1 MDDAR
6 ELQYGIGFDTGEAE
20 STIDNLTGKVD
31 ELEQQLRAAE
41 MGAQRFGAGTISACN
56 SGRDGILNTVGALNE
71 AADAFDDTAQEARNA
86 GDVTRM
92 FGQDAEGVR
101 EALRGVSDEALEA
114 GASAQRF
121 GAAAQGAGDA
131 LDGASDSMVIAE
143 NAARDFGRSAS
154 EAGKAVDDVS
164 DGARNAGNAMSRF
177 ARDADD
183 ASDEADDFRASIR
196 KAAEEADSLK
206 GAFRTTMA
214 DGLEAGRSIAKSFGT
229 GVTGAIDFSSKKVKT
244 FVAETIK
251 GAKNIGS
258 SFKSPIKTIRTNL
271 IDALRKAAKAEKEVG
286 DEAND
291 AERDLKDMGDAGEQ
305 AGNDIKEAIS
315 GAIGAFVGF
324 EAISQGI
331 ELLKEF
337 GAAATE
343 AFSATENTAAKF
355 DRTFSDEAAAW
366 VENYSDAVKR
376 SSSEVQGFMV
386 QNQAM
391 YRNLGITAEAAE
403 GLSEI
408 TTSLAYDFG
417 NAFKMEDA
425 EALSLLQGAIQGDT
439 AALTEYGI
447 ILDETALKQSAAA
460 LGLGS
465 NLEALDDAAAAQVR
479 LNAILAQSSDIQ
491 QAAINS
497 TGGLVNSTKSLNGVW
512 SEFLSDSGEKF
523 APAVENLTNA
533 VIESWPELEP
543 MLLSFVDVLAGGL
556 NDAVPVLVELGKE
569 LIPALSSGLS
579 VLMDIAGPLVGIV
592 GELAGSTLPPLAS
605 VFGDLATYA
614 LPPLIDLVEELNA
627 GVIQP
632 LMPVVEELSSQLLP
646 VLGMALSSVASTV
659 SPLISA
665 FVPLLTTI
673 LPPLG
678 EIVSELALA
687 VIPPLTQAIQVVT
700 TALLPVVDIATTLLQ
715 SVLPLAEPLLTVIST
730 ILSSVLLPAV
740 EALSPVL
747 NFVSDTL
754 GVIAGW
760 VSDIIGFFAGGV
772 GKVADWFA
780 GLFGGA
786 EKSVSEVENLG
797 KSINSLSEA
806 AENVPSPEIVIP
818 EPDIPDFPDIPKIT
832 VPVEPAV
839 TDIPDLDTPDFEPVV
854 IPVKAEKP
862 EIPEPD
868 IVPVKLPVF
877 AEKPEIPR
885 PDVEPVD
892 LPVTVQKPVIPSP
905 DIFPVEIPV
914 SAEKPTIPVPDIFA
928 VELPV
933 TAQKATIPKPD
944 VEPVEIPVSANKP
957 EIPAPDV
964 VAVELPVT
972 VEKPEIPQPDVKPV
986 EIPVTAQKPEIPHPD
1001 IFRVEIPVSAEK
1013 PIVPEPDVVPVHIP
1027 VFVEKP
1033 EIPAPDVEP
1042 VIIPVSVDTPI
1053 VPEPVMPVLES
1064 IVLPPADTGQFV
1076 SSVNAAVSDVTQVAE
1091 SGSGK
1096 VFKSFAGAMQNSQDA
1111 AAAAFDSIASVA
1123 ENAWRRMVSAAENG
1137 ARLIVSNLQSVA
1149 AAGQSISNTRLS
1161 ISNAKIPGHADGTE
1175 HFEGGWTRMNEE
1187 GGELAYLPSGTA
1199 IIPADKTDEIINNTS
1214 TSSSEYVDNSTFSP
1228 QISVTMS
1235 GGGDPD
1241 EADAMAEKLKSIME
1255 QFWREKK
1262 EEEYHHRAM
1271 QGAFAR

>member
-6 ELQYGIGFDTGEAE
+6 ELQYGIGFDTGGAE

-56 SGRDGILNTVGALNE
+56 SGRDGILNTAGALNE

-101 EALRGVSDEALEA
+101 EALHGVSDEALEA
-114 GASAQRF
+114 GASARRF
-121 GAAAQGAGDA
+121 GAAAQGVGDA
-131 LDGASDSMVIAE
+131 LDAASDSIVSAE
-143 NAARDFGRSAS
+143 NAAHDFVRSS
-154 EAGKAVDDVS
+154 REAGEGLDDIS
-164 DGARNAGNAMSRF
+164 DNAKSATGAMGRF
-177 ARDADD
+177 TDEMDD

-196 KAAEEADSLK
+196 KAAEESDSLK
-206 GAFRTTMA
+206 NAFRTTMA

-244 FVAETIK
+244 FVAETVK

-343 AFSATENTAAKF
+343 AFSATENTSAKF

-479 LNAILAQSSDIQ
+479 LNAILAQSNDIQ

-497 TGGLVNSTKSLNGVW
+497 TGGMVNSTKALNGVW

-533 VIESWPELEP
+533 VVESWPELEP

-579 VLMDIAGPLVGIV
+579 VLMDIAGPIIGIV

-605 VFGDLATYA
+605 VFDDLATYA
-614 LPPLIDLVEELNA
+614 LPPLIDLVKELNT

-632 LMPVVEELSSQLLP
+632 LMPVIEELSSQLLP

-665 FVPLLTTI
+665 FVPLLTAI

-678 EIVSELALA
+678 EIVSELALT

-747 NFVSDTL
+747 DFVSDTL

-797 KSINSLSEA
+797 KSINDLSEA

-818 EPDIPDFPDIPKIT
+818 EPDIPDIPKIT

-854 IPVKAEKP
+854 IPVTAEKP
-862 EIPEPD
+862 EIP
-868 IVPVKLPVF
+868 
-877 AEKPEIPR
+877 
-885 PDVEPVD
+885 
-892 LPVTVQKPVIPSP
+892 T
-905 DIFPVEIPV
+905 
-914 SAEKPTIPVPDIFA
+914 
-928 VELPV
+928 
-933 TAQKATIPKPD
+933 
-944 VEPVEIPVSANKP
+944 
-957 EIPAPDV
+957 
-964 VAVELPVT
+964 
-972 VEKPEIPQPDVKPV
+972 
-986 EIPVTAQKPEIPHPD
+986 
-1001 IFRVEIPVSAEK
+1001 
-1013 PIVPEPDVVPVHIP
+1013 
-1027 VFVEKP
+1027 
-1033 EIPAPDVEP
+1033 PDVEP
-1042 VIIPVSVDTPI
+1042 VIIPVSVDAPI
-1053 VPEPVMPVLES
+1053 VPDPVMPVVEPIS
-1064 IVLPPADTGQFV
+1064 LPPADTEQFIT
-1076 SSVNAAVSDVTQVAE
+1076 SVNAAASEATQVAE
-1091 SGSGK
+1091 ASAGK
-1096 VFKSFAGAMQNSQDA
+1096 VSKSFVGAMKDSQDA
-1111 AAAAFDSIASVA
+1111 AATAFGSIVSAA
-1123 ENAWRRMVSAAENG
+1123 ENAWRRMVSIAESG
-1137 ARLIVSNLQSVA
+1137 ARSIVGSLQSVA
-1149 AAGQSISNTRLS
+1149 VAGQGISNTKLS
-1161 ISNAKIPGHADGTE
+1161 VSSAKIPGNADGTE

-1241 EADAMAEKLKSIME
+1241 VADAMAEKVKSIME